1 MQEFSCLSTSDQTL
15 LLTNNLALVTCLH
28 TCTMFP
34 ATMMWTQQL
43 SPLLGEGEVDK
54 LNTKLRSLCVLGL
67 DDLHLDYHQFF
78 GLPPGLVK
86 GEESYDR
93 FHRLISDI
101 GSWHQVTTVY
111 INNI

>member
-1 MQEFSCLSTSDQTL
+1 
-15 LLTNNLALVTCLH
+15 
-28 TCTMFP
+28 MFP
-34 ATMMWTQQL
+34 AQL
-43 SPLLGEGEVDK
+43 QWSHQLAPLLGETEVDK

-67 DDLHLDYHQFF
+67 DDLHLDYGQFF

-93 FHRLISDI
+93 FHRLISEI

-111 INNI
+111 YINII